1 MPDELN
7 QHRPLMRLLVRLLGL
22 FFVID
27 GVVGLVGNGIDLLQ
41 QFRIA
46 NEYDMPFPGG
56 YALAWTIAS
65 AVALAAGL
73 ILIFKSQVALDAL
86 YHEKIEQA
94 EANESRTQ

>member
-1 MPDELN
+1 MNDEMN
-7 QHRPLMRLLVRLLGL
+7 QYRPLMRLLVRLLGV

-27 GVVGLVGNGIDLLQ
+27 GIVGLVGHGIDLVQ

-46 NEYDMPFPGG
+46 NEYDMPFSGG

-73 ILIFKSQVALDAL
+73 ILIFKTQVALDAL
-86 YHEKIEQA
+86 YHEKIEQNKADTA
-94 EANESRTQ
+94 E